1 MTTEERMAIICNKA
15 KKDADEA
22 TRKAN
27 ELLSKTDKLKEQVC
41 NLEDRIYNMIMLANA
56 CVDNKVEIPGSRF
69 NWSFD
74 YDAAKKYGYDAD
86 FLADGVRHHTGF
98 ICTWSA
104 NEIQHFKYIGIKNGG
119 FCGKW
124 DFYTDGRE
132 VFSIHEENG
141 SYAEPRIC
149 DMEQFLKEFPVF
161 EQAFYNW
168 IESLA

>member
-27 ELLSKTDKLKEQVC
+27 EMLAKRDKLKGQVC
-41 NLEDRIYNMIMLANA
+41 DLENRIYNMMMLANA
-56 CVDNKVEIPGSRF
+56 CIDNKVEIPGSGYQ
-69 NWSFD
+69 WSSHH
-74 YDAAKKYGYDAD
+74 DAAKKYGYDAD
-86 FLADGVRHHTGF
+86 FLAEGIRHHTGF
-98 ICTWSA
+98 ICKLA
-104 NEIQHFKYIGIKNGG
+104 ERGKRHFKYIGIKNGG
-119 FCGKW
+119 YCGKW